1 MFQTVEDISSTKKRI
16 RIEIPSDIIEKEI
29 KDYFESLR
37 QKTRLPGFR
46 PGKAPIHLIE
56 KRFGKGVE
64 ADVLEKVIPEFY
76 ARALKEADLKP
87 VTMPVFDEKLEYK
100 KNTPLTFSLTV
111 EVMPKIENVD
121 YSDLKTSDIS
131 VTVED
136 SEIRDYLKRLQE
148 HKALFEVAEK
158 EIEKDDLV
166 TFDYVDCEIVGEEM
180 SSSLKGEILKTGK
193 EILPMDIEEKLIGK
207 KKGETVEF
215 TNTLNKVFG
224 IKELAGKTVKMRVL
238 IREVKQKV
246 LPAIDDEFA
255 KDLGF
260 ANLTELKEKIKEN
273 IYKTKKDQTVK
284 IQKAEILRQIIE
296 SHNFEVPETMLMN
309 ELQTLM
315 IQAGTSG
322 ASKKMKGEENIQGE
336 STIVDLRP
344 DESKQRQEETVEDQ
358 ASELREKA
366 LRNVRASIIID
377 AIGQKEGVV
386 VTEDEIK
393 DRINFIAE
401 RLSSKPEDIM
411 KFYLAKDGHLE
422 DLRHIIYQEKVLD
435 ILLSKATLEKGE

>member
-1 MFQTVEDISSTKKRI
+1 MFQAVEDISSTKKRI
-16 RIEIPSDIIEKEI
+16 RIEIPSEIIEKEI
-29 KDYFESLR
+29 KDYLERLR
-37 QKTRLPGFR
+37 QQTRIPGFR
-46 PGKAPIHLIE
+46 QGKAPIHLIE
-56 KRFGKGVE
+56 KRFAKGVE
-64 ADVLEKVIPEFY
+64 AEVLEKVIPEFF
-76 ARALKEADLKP
+76 AKALKEADLRP
-87 VTMPVFDEKLEYK
+87 VTMPVLDEKLDFK
-100 KNTPLTFSLTV
+100 RNNPLNLSLTV
-111 EVMPKIENVD
+111 EVMPKIENLD
-121 YSDLKTSDIS
+121 YSGLKRSDVP

-136 SEIRDYLKRLQE
+136 SETEDYLKRLQE

-166 TFDYVDCEIVGEEM
+166 TFDYVECEIEGEKINP
-180 SSSLKGEILKTGK
+180 SLKEKTLKMGK

-215 TNTLNKVFG
+215 TNTMDEVFV
-224 IKELAGKTVKMRVL
+224 IKELAGKTVKMRIL
-238 IREVKQKV
+238 IKEVKRKV

-260 ANLTELKEKIKEN
+260 GNLPELKERIKEN
-273 IYKTKKDQTVK
+273 IYKTKNDHTAK

-296 SHNFEVPETMLMN
+296 SHNFEVPETMLMH
-309 ELQTLM
+309 ELQALM
-315 IQAGTSG
+315 IQAGNSG
-322 ASKKMKGEENIQGE
+322 ASEKMKGEENIQGE
-336 STIVDLRP
+336 SSIVNLTP
-344 DESKQRQEETVEDQ
+344 DESKQGQKEAVEDQ

-401 RLSSKPEDIM
+401 RFSSKAEDIM
-411 KFYLAKDGHLE
+411 NFYLSKDGPLE
-422 DLRHIIYQEKVLD
+422 DLKHIIYQEKVLD
-435 ILLSKATLEKGE
+435 ILLSKATVEKGE

>member
-1 MFQTVEDISSTKKRI
+1 MLQTVEDISLTKKRI

-29 KDYFESLR
+29 KDYLETLR
-37 QKTRLPGFR
+37 QKTRIPGFR
-46 PGKAPIHLIE
+46 PGKAPLHLIE

-64 ADVLEKVIPEFY
+64 AEVLEKVIPEFY

-87 VTMPVFDEKLEYK
+87 VAMPVFDEKLEYK
-100 KNTPLTFSLTV
+100 RNNPLNLSLTV
-111 EVMPKIENVD
+111 EVMPKIENLD
-121 YSDLKTSDIS
+121 YSGLKTNDIS
-131 VTVED
+131 VSVED
-136 SEIRDYLKRLQE
+136 SEIEDYLKRLQE
-148 HKALFEVAEK
+148 HKALYEVVEK
-158 EIEKDDLV
+158 DIEKDDLV

-180 SSSLKGEILKTGK
+180 VPSLKEKILKMGK
-193 EILPMDIEEKLIGK
+193 EILPIDIEEKLNGK

-215 TNTLNKVFG
+215 TNTLNEVFG
-224 IKELAGKTVKMRVL
+224 IKELAGKTVKMKIM
-238 IREVKQKV
+238 IREVKKKV

-260 ANLTELKEKIKEN
+260 GNLSELKEKIKEN
-273 IYKTKKDQTVK
+273 IYEAKKDQTAK

-296 SHNFEVPETMLMN
+296 SHNFEVPETMLTN
-309 ELQTLM
+309 ELEALM

-322 ASKKMKGEENIQGE
+322 ASKKMKGEENIQDE
-336 STIVDLRP
+336 SSVVDLTP
-344 DESKQRQEETVEDQ
+344 DETKQGQEEALENQ

-377 AIGQKEGVV
+377 AIGQREGVT

-393 DRINFIAE
+393 DRINFIAKQ
-401 RLSSKPEDIM
+401 LSSKPEDIM
-411 KFYLAKDGHLE
+411 KFYLAKEGPLE
-422 DLRHIIYQEKVLD
+422 DLKHIIYQEKVLD